1 MPPREPACPSRY
13 RRGIEKLLRGN
24 LRPSRTFLL
33 ERGEFA
39 MNIGAEIP
47 FRRSRFARRT
57 GSLIFDRQLDDR
69 LRQSNEAGEAPML
82 IWSNGRFRAN

>member
-1 MPPREPACPSRY
+1 
-13 RRGIEKLLRGN
+13 
-24 LRPSRTFLL
+24 
-33 ERGEFA
+33 

-57 GSLIFDRQLDDR
+57 GSLIFDRQLEDR

-82 IWSNGRFRAN
+82 IWSNGRFRVN